1 MIFRLFD
8 IENKMVC
15 IIITPSLYYAIPD
28 CLSKQFV
35 LKRWA
40 PVVTP
45 ASSPGNA
52 QVLKPY
58 PLMLIADWSK
68 SLTEK
73 RGRGTC
79 VFVAFPLTILYYLI

>member
-1 MIFRLFD
+1 MFD
-8 IENKMVC
+8 IENKMVF
-15 IIITPSLYYAIPD
+15 IIITPSLYYTIPD

-35 LKRWA
+35 LKLWA

-45 ASSPGNA
+45 ASSPVNA
-52 QVLKPY
+52 HVIKPY
-58 PLMLIADWSK
+58 PLNVDWLK

-79 VFVAFPLTILYYLI
+79 VFVAFPL